1 MKNWRLVVACVCGP
15 YVVGLTW
22 GYFRLPWAA
31 LKSMSEYHT
40 FANAPVVTLENM
52 DVSPAQQWHLD
63 RCLSPSPIRVV
74 PRLSVQVTASL
85 D

>member
-1 MKNWRLVVACVCGP
+1 LKNWRLVVACVCGP

-40 FANAPVVTLENM
+40 FANAPVVTVAGAAMALGPLFI
-52 DVSPAQQWHLD
+52 SITH
-63 RCLSPSPIRVV
+63 PSRSAAIR
-74 PRLSVQVTASL
+74 PGYRFA
-85 D
+85 